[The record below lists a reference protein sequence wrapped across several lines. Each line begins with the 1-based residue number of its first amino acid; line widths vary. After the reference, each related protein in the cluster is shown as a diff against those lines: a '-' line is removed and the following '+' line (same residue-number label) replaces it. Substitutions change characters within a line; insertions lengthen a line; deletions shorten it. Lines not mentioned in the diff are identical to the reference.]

1 MAQEKKTSLRILQH
15 KKKTLASRFY
25 VLIGFIAGLIVSTL
39 IFLLWVNNFNGSNL
53 QTSPILDESEKKQMH
68 PSITVHAPWVDEVVT
83 DDHETSLLSEDHHF
97 IQPKD
102 KDLNKFFERPTS
114 NNTPSNG
121 APTPPAQQV
130 APFENAAQ
138 HPVKRITKV
147 EKINPATT
155 KSTTST
161 QSEAETATPEAT
173 LKITVTQRPLAIDED
188 Q

>member
-83 DDHETSLLSEDHHF
+83 GDHETSLLSEDHHF
-97 IQPKD
+97 IHPKD

-121 APTPPAQQV
+121 APTPPACRWSIPSTAWPPTRRAARTRG
-130 APFENAAQ
+130 AP
-138 HPVKRITKV
+138 RWTRR
-147 EKINPATT
+147 
-155 KSTTST
+155 S
-161 QSEAETATPEAT
+161 
-173 LKITVTQRPLAIDED
+173 
-188 Q
+188 